1 MYMKSKFYL
10 KIIVAIVLTFEAV
23 SFSHL
28 SQVQEDVLF
37 SYDNSNYV
45 LLEREVVDKSFINYL
60 YKDNLNNYKVE
71 YYDYETNEKISL
83 NDLIKEDEI
92 DNFNIKIE
100 KLLYLKYPKFIV
112 TSLIKKNVIKSIL
125 FRENELVIYFSEYV
139 IEPEID
145 ETLFLKVNYN
155 EIKEYLN
162 FTFVLDNNYKNESG
176 YDYDKDKKSIAL
188 TFDDSPNQFKTTK
201 ILNFLKDNHF
211 HATFFVV
218 GEKCINNEDLLIS
231 IKNSGNEIGSHTY
244 SHQNIS
250 KLDEDMLKDDYYK
263 MNDIYKRLFQT
274 DLKLFRPPYGI
285 YKKEQLNVLDVNFIL
300 WSLDTNDWRYKNS
313 DYLVNYVIDNVKDGD
328 IILFHDSYNS
338 TVNAIE
344 KLLPILYSLD
354 YQVMSVSELS
364 KIKGINIENG
374 KVYNNFN

>member
-1 MYMKSKFYL
+1 MKSKFYL